1 MTKVIKTQLKIVI
14 FGSLALLFGFMCL
27 SAIEKST
34 VNEYHLRHLSVSQFD
49 QHPDI
54 PCQNLDVLDSV
65 DNILHWEILNDTLH
79 IYTKRDSVRD
89 EYERYMYIK
98 NLENDNN

>member
-1 MTKVIKTQLKIVI
+1 MTKVIKTQLRIVI
-14 FGSLALLFGFMCL
+14 FGILALLFGFMCL
-27 SAIEKST
+27 STIEKSV
-34 VNEYHLRHLSVSQFD
+34 VNEEPL
-49 QHPDI
+49 DI

-79 IYTKRDSVRD
+79 ICTKRDSVRD

>member
-1 MTKVIKTQLKIVI
+1 MTKVIKTQLRIVI
-14 FGSLALLFGFMCL
+14 FGILALLFGFMCL
-27 SAIEKST
+27 STIEKSI
-34 VNEYHLRHLSVSQFD
+34 VNEEPL
-49 QHPDI
+49 DI

-65 DNILHWEILNDTLH
+65 DDILHWEILNDTLH

>member
-1 MTKVIKTQLKIVI
+1 MTKVIKTQLRIVI
-14 FGSLALLFGFMCL
+14 FGILALLFGFMCL
-27 SAIEKST
+27 STIEKST
-34 VNEYHLRHLSVSQFD
+34 VNEERL
-49 QHPDI
+49 DI

-65 DNILHWEILNDTLH
+65 DDILHWEILNDTLH

>member
-1 MTKVIKTQLKIVI
+1 MTKVIKTQLRIVI
-14 FGSLALLFGFMCL
+14 FGILALLFGFMCL
-27 SAIEKST
+27 STIKKSI
-34 VNEYHLRHLSVSQFD
+34 VNEEPL
-49 QHPDI
+49 DI

-65 DNILHWEILNDTLH
+65 DDILHWEILNDTLH

>member
-1 MTKVIKTQLKIVI
+1 MKIINQLKFII
-14 FGSLALLFGFMCL
+14 FGCLFLLFGFMCL
-27 SAIEKST
+27 STTEKSI
-34 VNEYHLRHLSVSQFD
+34 VNERHV
-49 QHPDI
+49 DI

-65 DNILHWEILNDTLH
+65 DDILHW
-79 IYTKRDSVRD
+79 D

>member
-1 MTKVIKTQLKIVI
+1 MTKVIKTQLRIVI
-14 FGSLALLFGFMCL
+14 FGILALLFGFMCL
-27 SAIEKST
+27 STIEKSI
-34 VNEYHLRHLSVSQFD
+34 VNEEPL
-49 QHPDI
+49 DI

>member
-14 FGSLALLFGFMCL
+14 FGILILLFGFMCL
-27 SAIEKST
+27 SAVEKST
-34 VNEYHLRHLSVSQFD
+34 VNEKGS
-49 QHPDI
+49 DI

-65 DNILHWEILNDTLH
+65 DDILHWEILNDTLH

>member
-1 MTKVIKTQLKIVI
+1 MTKVIKTQLRIVI
-14 FGSLALLFGFMCL
+14 FGILALLFGFMCL
-27 SAIEKST
+27 STVEKST
-34 VNEYHLRHLSVSQFD
+34 VNEEHL
-49 QHPDI
+49 DI

-65 DNILHWEILNDTLH
+65 DDILHWEILNDTLH

>member
-1 MTKVIKTQLKIVI
+1 MTKVIKTQLRIVI
-14 FGSLALLFGFMCL
+14 FGILALLFGFMCL
-27 SAIEKST
+27 STVEKST
-34 VNEYHLRHLSVSQFD
+34 VNEERL
-49 QHPDI
+49 DI

-65 DNILHWEILNDTLH
+65 DDILHWEILNDTLH

>member
-27 SAIEKST
+27 STTEKSI
-34 VNEYHLRHLSVSQFD
+34 VNERHV
-49 QHPDI
+49 DI

-65 DNILHWEILNDTLH
+65 DDILHWEILNDTLH